1 MTNCAASWKFAGRAV
16 SLENAL
22 LVGILNVTPDSF
34 SDGGNFVSV
43 EAALDHAL
51 SMFEQGAEIVDVGG
65 ESTRP
70 GAQRVSPAE
79 QIKRVVPVIEAIR
92 GCHNGLV
99 SIDTT
104 NAEVAMAALDA
115 GASVINDVSAG
126 GDDPTMFDMAMNA
139 GAGIVLMHRLNAPW
153 DDQYSDQYQVQPKY
167 DGVVTDVLNWLIR
180 RIEIAVEHGID
191 ARAIAIDPGLGFGK
205 SVEQNMELVEGIGA
219 FVETGHPVF
228 VGASRKSFVGSVSGI
243 SDPASRDVAS
253 AEIALSM
260 QKRGAQVFRV
270 HDVRTHA
277 RMLQS

>member
-1 MTNCAASWKFAGRAV
+1 M
-16 SLENAL
+16 
-22 LVGILNVTPDSF
+22 
-34 SDGGNFVSV
+34 
-43 EAALDHAL
+43 
-51 SMFEQGAEIVDVGG
+51 
-65 ESTRP
+65 
-70 GAQRVSPAE
+70 
-79 QIKRVVPVIEAIR
+79 
-92 GCHNGLV
+92 
-99 SIDTT
+99 
-104 NAEVAMAALDA
+104 
-115 GASVINDVSAG
+115 
-126 GDDPTMFDMAMNA
+126 
-139 GAGIVLMHRLNAPW
+139 
-153 DDQYSDQYQVQPKY
+153 
-167 DGVVTDVLNWLIR
+167 LNWLIR

>member
-1 MTNCAASWKFAGRAV
+1 
-16 SLENAL
+16 
-22 LVGILNVTPDSF
+22 
-34 SDGGNFVSV
+34 
-43 EAALDHAL
+43 
-51 SMFEQGAEIVDVGG
+51 
-65 ESTRP
+65 
-70 GAQRVSPAE
+70 
-79 QIKRVVPVIEAIR
+79 
-92 GCHNGLV
+92 
-99 SIDTT
+99 
-104 NAEVAMAALDA
+104 MAALDA

-153 DDQYSDQYQVQPKY
+153 HDQYSDQYQVQPRY

-243 SDPASRDVAS
+243 SDPGCRDVAS